1 MCQVFHKVWKMQGQE
16 TEERVMYRKLP
27 IGQIGQTFHVSFFT
41 FILHNRSMSDFFQPT
56 DTL

>member
-1 MCQVFHKVWKMQGQE
+1 MERPGQE
-16 TEERVMYRKLP
+16 MAGRVMYQKLP

-41 FILHNRSMSDFFQPT
+41 FILHNRSMSDFFQPS